1 MIEVEYSAIRARS
14 HKLHSTNDD
23 IVDHP
28 EWCFCVGLWETLG
41 WISDEDRSKVFGW
54 LILE

>member
-1 MIEVEYSAIRARS
+1 MNELEYSAIRARS